1 MVASSGVA
9 IFRAALIG
17 LVLTPLAAIADGADG
32 VWKTEVNESGGY
44 LEVTIAPCESD
55 ASRTCGNISTAV
67 SSTGPDPAYE
77 HLGKLMVWDMKSRDG
92 TSYSGG
98 KIWDPEVDKTY
109 SSKMKLAGDTLSVSG
124 CIAFICSGQDWT
136 RLR

>member
-1 MVASSGVA
+1 MLRS
-9 IFRAALIG
+9 LIG
-17 LVLTPLAAIADGADG
+17 ATLIAPLTALADGANG
-32 VWKTEVNESGGY
+32 VWKTEVNEAGGY
-44 LEVTIAPCESD
+44 LEVTVGPCESD
-55 ASRTCGNISTAV
+55 ASRTCGNISTAFT
-67 SSTGPDPAYE
+67 SQGEDPTYE

-92 TSYSGG
+92 ESWSGG

-109 SSKMKLAGDTLSVSG
+109 SSKMKLDGDTLSVSG